1 MTHDPL
7 CPQFDHSRFCEG
19 CTPACGT
26 CRCNL
31 IAKVRA
37 DTLNKAIAAIQPI
50 WERGKA
56 LDDAVF
62 ADGWLTCFES
72 CESALE
78 TMRGKPSWNLTH
90 RITTGPI
97 RKITP

>member
-7 CPQFDHSRFCEG
+7 CLMSVDDEAYCCPDCEG
-19 CTPACGT
+19 YGCECD
-26 CRCNL
+26 L

>member
-1 MTHDPL
+1 MDHDPL
-7 CPQFDHSRFCEG
+7 CPWLNGSPLDKCPPCLCDF
-19 CTPACGT
+19 
-26 CRCNL
+26 

-37 DTLNKAIAAIQPI
+37 DTLDKAIVAIQPI

-56 LDDAVF
+56 LGDAVF

-78 TMRGKPSWNLTH
+78 TMRDKP
-90 RITTGPI
+90 
-97 RKITP
+97 

>member
-1 MTHDPL
+1 MRYLNEHDPM
-7 CPQFDHSRFCEG
+7 CPFPAWARSRKAKILECQCE
-19 CTPACGT
+19 
-26 CRCNL
+26 L

-37 DTLNKAIAAIQPI
+37 DTLDKAIDGLQPI

-56 LDDAVF
+56 LEDAVF

-78 TMRGKPSWNLTH
+78 TMRGES
-90 RITTGPI
+90 
-97 RKITP
+97 